1 MVINKYT
8 FFSLNG
14 NDFPITSNSDG
25 QLYQMLTGMKD
36 GDYRIKD
43 STPPLNTAL
52 NRVYTNTSMVVGG
65 RYFELKDHS
74 ITLKPA
80 QTNFIHAVINIA
92 NFDNPV
98 TITVEDQNNS
108 NKADINNT
116 SNVLKVCFEIIVT
129 SAIAVTGVTRTAQNT
144 NIDNLNV
151 SGKVSDLG
159 MSNFTPRTTTWSS
172 NGVNIAFTRVGPL
185 VIGVWGGSQSNVA
198 QGFTY
203 TTPVPSGFRPNTQA
217 KLLVVQSAVSNIN
230 IDTNGTVKYWGVPA
244 TNGNLS
250 GTLTYFTNDPFPA

>member
-1 MVINKYT
+1 MSWFSTENLTLQNLLAAKPKLELGSTATPWMPSKSEVTTADWPKYVGFSNTVKTNKSASDYT
-8 FFSLNG
+8 W
-14 NDFPITSNSDG
+14 FPV
-25 QLYQMLTGMKD
+25 
-36 GDYRIKD
+36 KD
-43 STPPLNTAL
+43 SEL
-52 NRVYTNTSMVVGG
+52 TNKVESHVNN
-65 RYFELKDHS
+65 KAN
-74 ITLKPA
+74 P
-80 QTNFIHAVINIA
+80 HAVTASQVGAYSKQEIDTKLSKA
-92 NFDNPV
+92 VMADDSGKV
-98 TITVEDQNNS
+98 TVED
-108 NKADINNT
+108 
-116 SNVLKVCFEIIVT
+116 
-129 SAIAVTGVTRTAQNT
+129 
-144 NIDNLNV
+144 LNV
-151 SGKVSDLG
+151 NGKISDLG

-250 GTLTYFTNDPFPA
+250 GTLAYFTNDPFPES